1 MHLPVTYAQLPK
13 VNPNPDVDA
22 LQELFLK
29 VGNLKKFTFKING
42 QKNALFNLRL
52 QINLSVFALELIFK
66 DKLDKF
72 LLRH

>member
-29 VGNLKKFTFKING
+29 VENLKKFTFKIDG
-42 QKNALFNLRL
+42 EKTLYLTFDCKY
-52 QINLSVFALELIFK
+52 I
-66 DKLDKF
+66 
-72 LLRH
+72 